1 MAWSKTKK
9 GDMANDQRTSA
20 LLPPDAGGFLPAKHA
35 LPVCLHLPDVAGE
48 IQYLRPA
55 TLTDLDAID
64 ALDAFAQSSVVTGR
78 CDAVERGMA
87 RSWVRDSVAWQ
98 RGTVD
103 VEAALDSQ
111 GRTRT
116 IAWTMV
122 ADGLAPTEAG
132 TADNDREPIIGMVFL
147 TMVDAWSRSARIQ
160 VILGKS
166 FRSRGYSRDAMPRVM
181 TYGFA
186 ASPVGLGLHRISIVV
201 PELNAR
207 AISVYQSLGFTREA
221 SLREAL
227 WDSAH
232 GRWQD
237 QVVLSMLADEY
248 DPVAA
253 LGAFGMKI
261 DPDNPGVAQA
271 LGKRGKSGPAPSQAF
286 GRASAA
292 GGAESVGAGSE
303 ASDASAAADADDADD
318 GPGWQFPRQR
328 NGEAKSGV
336 SKLAWWRRF
345 RMGGHGKAKEQPG
358 DPGSRHR
365 RRSKL

>member
-1 MAWSKTKK
+1 M
-9 GDMANDQRTSA
+9 
-20 LLPPDAGGFLPAKHA
+20 PPDAEGFPPTKNRLPI
-35 LPVCLHLPDVAGE
+35 CLHLPDVAGE
-48 IQYLRPA
+48 MQHLRPA

-64 ALDAFAQSSVVTGR
+64 ALEAFAQSPIVTGR
-78 CDAVERGMA
+78 CDDVERGLT
-87 RSWVRDSVAWQ
+87 RSRVRDSMAWQ
-98 RGTVD
+98 RGTAD
-103 VEAALDSQ
+103 VETPLDSQ

-122 ADGLAPTEAG
+122 ADGLAPSQIG
-132 TADNDREPIIGMVFL
+132 TADKNREPIIGMVFL
-147 TMVDAWSRSARIQ
+147 SNVDAWSRSARIQ
-160 VILGKS
+160 VILGKN

-186 ASPVGLGLHRISIVV
+186 ASPTGLGLHRISIVV

-227 WDSAH
+227 WDPAH

-261 DPDNPGVAQA
+261 NPDNPGVAHA
-271 LGKRGKSGPAPSQAF
+271 LGKWKRKGLVLAQTLP
-286 GRASAA
+286 RASVDDRAA
-292 GGAESVGAGSE
+292 NVSVGF
-303 ASDASAAADADDADD
+303 DASNASGAGVNGTGE
-318 GPGWQFPRQR
+318 GPVWQFPRQR

-345 RMGGHGKAKEQPG
+345 RLGGHEKTKEQ
-358 DPGSRHR
+358 SRNPR
-365 RRSKL
+365 TDTVEGANCER